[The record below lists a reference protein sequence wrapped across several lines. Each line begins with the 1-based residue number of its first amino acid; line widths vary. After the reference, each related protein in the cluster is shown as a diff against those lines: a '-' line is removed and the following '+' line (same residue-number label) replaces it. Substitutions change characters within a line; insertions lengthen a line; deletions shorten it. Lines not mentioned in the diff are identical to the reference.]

1 MYINDYIL
9 HDYIIID
16 IYLCK
21 CIMYRH
27 IGPSPFP
34 HPMPSFRKK
43 SQDTV
48 ASALDVNQPGIQN
61 QIWNLE
67 SGNFCGMM
75 WDDFFG
81 PSMTF
86 MAFSPQPPGR
96 GCPDPA
102 PSSRSKFLS
111 LPGNEALGEPAV

>member
-1 MYINDYIL
+1 MIYYIYICMICIHIYIYIHTYMIHIFIYINDYIL
-9 HDYIIID
+9 YEYID

-61 QIWNLE
+61 QIWNLGI
-67 SGNFCGMM
+67 SVG
-75 WDDFFG
+75 
-81 PSMTF
+81 
-86 MAFSPQPPGR
+86 
-96 GCPDPA
+96 
-102 PSSRSKFLS
+102 
-111 LPGNEALGEPAV
+111 

>member
-1 MYINDYIL
+1 MIHIFIYINDYIL
-9 HDYIIID
+9 YEYID

-67 SGNFCGMM
+67 SGNFCGMI
-75 WDDFFG
+75 
-81 PSMTF
+81 PSTLDEDRNDRNL
-86 MAFSPQPPGR
+86 GVKI
-96 GCPDPA
+96 
-102 PSSRSKFLS
+102 RSLKVSQCVKVDSIF
-111 LPGNEALGEPAV
+111 